1 MKTIEV
7 SIMGLIALGALLVS
21 ILSWRQ
27 KISQELETRLRSIEE
42 KLNTR
47 LNMLSEEVARIAER
61 QELLRDML
69 PTLVRDV
76 MREIR

>member
-42 KLNTR
+42 KLDTR